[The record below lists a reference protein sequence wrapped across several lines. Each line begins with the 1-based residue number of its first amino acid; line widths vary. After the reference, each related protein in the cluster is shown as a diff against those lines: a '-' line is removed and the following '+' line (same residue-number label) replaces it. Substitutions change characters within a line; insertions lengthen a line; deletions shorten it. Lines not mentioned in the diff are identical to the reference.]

1 VCGIC
6 GVVGAG
12 GPVAERRVC
21 RMMDALTHRG
31 PDDKGMLV
39 RHGAIFG
46 VRRLSIIDLS
56 GGHQP
61 IYNEAGDVGVVFNG
75 EIYNFPQLRLALE
88 NRGHRFRTR
97 TDTEVIVHA
106 YEEWGDRCVRHLRG
120 MFAFALWDGRNA
132 AANTAAKGRILL
144 ARDPLGI
151 KPLYYAMA
159 GGALFFASEVRALL
173 ASGAFERRISHN
185 AVEGYLLFGSVVEP
199 ATLVEGLYSLPA
211 GHSLAL
217 KLDHPVSPKPVGY
230 WEPSLTAGHI
240 PQVPRT
246 LAEAAREVRTQL
258 ERSVSEQSL
267 ADVPVGVFLSSGLDS
282 TALAALAARERKDVQ
297 TFTMSFREPEFS
309 EAAVA
314 RNTARQ
320 LGTKH
325 HEVLLTAEEIES
337 RLFEAAGALDQPS
350 MDGVNTFFVSW
361 GARTAG
367 LKVALSGLGGDELFG
382 GYPSFR
388 GTPYL
393 AALLAIARRLPERAR
408 EPLSQ
413 TLLEIGRLGGLQKR
427 SDRLRK
433 IAAIFSHPEDLP
445 HAYFF
450 SRLLFTPRQTERLLP
465 PSIVAMRGQVGQAN
479 APSWRHSLEQLL
491 AQFKDG
497 AEAFRGRSLISC
509 LELRTYM
516 LNTLLRDTDAMS
528 MHHSLEIRVPLL
540 DGALVE
546 LVEALPEK
554 AKVRARSPKA
564 LLAEAVRDLLPAEI
578 LCQPKRTFTLP
589 WERWLRGKL
598 GAKVASHTGIL
609 TPSLAT
615 ILDAAEVQ
623 AVWRRFS
630 SGRTGWA
637 RPWSLFVLNEWVRKH
652 IDEAESNREFSEGS
666 AAEAAAR

>member
-56 GGHQP
+56 GGRQP

-88 NRGHRFRTR
+88 NRGHRFHTR

-106 YEEWGDRCVRHLRG
+106 YEEWGARCLDHLRG
-120 MFAFALWDGRNA
+120 MFAFALWDGRKA
-132 AANTAAKGRILL
+132 AANAAAKGRVFL

-173 ASGAFERRISHN
+173 ASGAFERRISHD

-211 GHSLAL
+211 GHYLAVEP
-217 KLDHPVSPKPVGY
+217 DDPVSPKPVAY
-230 WEPSLTAGHI
+230 WEPSLTAGHV
-240 PQVPRT
+240 PRVPRT
-246 LAEAAREVRTQL
+246 LAEAAREVRTHL
-258 ERSVSEQSL
+258 ERSVSEQLL

-309 EAAVA
+309 EAAAA
-314 RNTARQ
+314 RKTARQ

-325 HEVLLTAEEIES
+325 HEVLLTADEIRS
-337 RLFEAAGALDQPS
+337 RLFEAVGALDQPS
-350 MDGVNTFFVSW
+350 MDGINTFFVSW

-388 GTPYL
+388 ATPYL
-393 AALLAIARRLPERAR
+393 AALLAVARRLPARAR
-408 EPLSQ
+408 EPISQ
-413 TLLEIGRLGGLQKR
+413 TLLEIGRRAGLQKR
-427 SDRLRK
+427 SDQLRK
-433 IAAIFSHPEDLP
+433 LAAVFSHPEDLP
-445 HAYFF
+445 HAYFV

-479 APSWRHSLEQLL
+479 APSWRHSLELLL
-491 AQFKDG
+491 AQLTNG

-516 LNTLLRDTDAMS
+516 LNTLLRDTDCMS
-528 MHHSLEIRVPLL
+528 MHQSLEIRVPLL
-540 DGALVE
+540 DRDLVE
-546 LVEALPEK
+546 LVEALPDK

-564 LLAEAVRDLLPAEI
+564 LLAEALKDLLPAEI

-598 GAKVASHTGIL
+598 GAEIASHIGSL
-609 TPSLAT
+609 TPSLAH
-615 ILDAAEVQ
+615 ILDASEVQ

-630 SGRTGWA
+630 SRRTGWA

-652 IDEAESNREFSEGS
+652 IDEAESKTEFSEGS

>member
-1 VCGIC
+1 MCGIC

-56 GGHQP
+56 GGRQP

-106 YEEWGDRCVRHLRG
+106 YEEWGDRCLDHLRG
-120 MFAFALWDGRNA
+120 MFAFALWDGRKA
-132 AANTAAKGRILL
+132 AADAAAKGRILL

-173 ASGAFERRISHN
+173 ASGEFERRISHD

-199 ATLVEGLYSLPA
+199 ATMVEGLCSLPA
-211 GHSLAL
+211 GHHLAVEP
-217 KLDHPVSPKPVGY
+217 DDPVSPKPVAY
-230 WEPSLTAGHI
+230 WEPSPAAGHV
-240 PQVPRT
+240 PRVPRT
-246 LAEAAREVRTQL
+246 LAEAAREVRTHL
-258 ERSVSEQSL
+258 ERSVSEQLL

-297 TFTMSFREPEFS
+297 TFTMSFREQEFS

-314 RNTARQ
+314 RNTARR
-320 LGTKH
+320 LGTEH
-325 HEVLLTAEEIES
+325 HEVLLTAEEIQS
-337 RLFEAAGALDQPS
+337 RLFDAVGALDQPS

-382 GYPSFR
+382 GYPSFHAA
-388 GTPYL
+388 PYL
-393 AALLAIARRLPERAR
+393 AALLAVARRLPARAR
-408 EPLSQ
+408 EPISQ
-413 TLLEIGRLGGLQKR
+413 TLLEIGRRAGLQKR
-427 SDRLRK
+427 SDQLRK
-433 IAAIFSHPEDLP
+433 LAAVFSHPEDLP
-445 HAYFF
+445 HAYFV

-491 AQFKDG
+491 AQLTDG

-516 LNTLLRDTDAMS
+516 LNTLLRDTDSMS

-540 DGALVE
+540 DRDLVE
-546 LVEALPEK
+546 LVEALPDK
-554 AKVRARSPKA
+554 AKVRARAPKA
-564 LLAEAVRDLLPAEI
+564 LLAEALKDLLPAEI

-589 WERWLRGKL
+589 WERWLRGRL
-598 GAKVASHTGIL
+598 GAEIASHTGTL
-609 TPSLAT
+609 TPSLAN

-630 SGRTGWA
+630 GRRTGWA

-652 IDEAESNREFSEGS
+652 IDQAGANTEFSEGS
-666 AAEAAAR
+666 AAEAAAK